1 MERALDEGRLLTVKE
16 AADFLRVHPV
26 TLYSWVS
33 QGRIPSIKMGRK
45 RLFDRRELEKW
56 LGNKVEPEKC
66 S

>member
-1 MERALDEGRLLTVKE
+1 MERVADQGRLLTAKE
-16 AADFLRVHPV
+16 AAEFLRVHPV

-45 RLFDRRELEKW
+45 RLFDRGELEKW
-56 LGNKVEPEKC
+56 LKNKAEPEKF

>member
-1 MERALDEGRLLTVKE
+1 MDKTTDETRLLTVTE
-16 AADFLRVHPV
+16 AAEFLRIHPI

-45 RLFDRRELEKW
+45 RLFDRKELEKW
-56 LGNKVEPEKC
+56 LQNKKVPEKF